1 MEFVDLR
8 SDTVTKPTTA
18 MWEAMAKADV
28 GDDVYGE
35 DPTINKLEKMAA
47 EKMGK
52 EAAIFVSSGTMGNLI
67 AALVH
72 CQRGNEAI
80 MGTLA
85 HTFLFE
91 VAGVSALGGIMV
103 HTVPNQADGTL
114 LLDDI
119 RSAIRINDQH
129 QPVSKLVILEN
140 TANRCNGAALSAEYT
155 QQVGKIAHEN
165 NLLLHIDGARIFN
178 AAAVTGDSAT
188 KLCAAAD
195 SISFCLSKG
204 LCAPVGSV
212 LCGSSDFIYQAHR
225 IRKQLGGGMRQAG
238 ILAAAGVV
246 ALEQMT
252 ERLVEDHR
260 RAKVLAKGIEKI
272 SGLTLDS
279 QPISNMVYA
288 TLKSDVK
295 MDAKQIAAQMAAT
308 SQVKVGVVGPRR
320 FRMVTHYWI
329 DDAGVEKALAA
340 YGKVL

>member
-188 KLCAAAD
+188 
-195 SISFCLSKG
+195 
-204 LCAPVGSV
+204 
-212 LCGSSDFIYQAHR
+212 
-225 IRKQLGGGMRQAG
+225 
-238 ILAAAGVV
+238 
-246 ALEQMT
+246 
-252 ERLVEDHR
+252 
-260 RAKVLAKGIEKI
+260 
-272 SGLTLDS
+272 
-279 QPISNMVYA
+279 
-288 TLKSDVK
+288 
-295 MDAKQIAAQMAAT
+295 
-308 SQVKVGVVGPRR
+308 
-320 FRMVTHYWI
+320 
-329 DDAGVEKALAA
+329 
-340 YGKVL
+340 